1 MEAPLS
7 YSLAYAAP
15 ETIAAAERKE
25 RVVVADPA
33 VDVWAL
39 GVMAY
44 ELFTRTRVMNPHNPE
59 QVREL
64 LRIMLQLSLQ
74 KQ

>member
-1 MEAPLS
+1 MYSNMGCVSVGVEAPMS

-15 ETIAAAERKE
+15 ETIEAAERKD
-25 RVVVADPA
+25 RTVVADPA

-44 ELFTRTRVMNPHNPE
+44 ELFTRTRVMNPHDPE

-64 LRIMLQLSLQ
+64 L
-74 KQ
+74 

>member
-1 MEAPLS
+1 MS

-33 VDVWAL
+33 VDVWSL

-44 ELFTRTRVMNPHNPE
+44 ELFTRTNVMNPHNPDL
-59 QVREL
+59 VRAL
-64 LRIMLQLSLQ
+64 FVIGLR
-74 KQ
+74 